1 VAPEWSRTHLAQRIK
16 IESSR
21 QLYFRKKSGDEAIMK
36 QIFVDQQYNL
46 NRIGDA
52 RS

>member
-1 VAPEWSRTHLAQRIK
+1 MTCTTLRFGG
-16 IESSR
+16 SSR
-21 QLYFRKKSGDEAIMK
+21 QLYFRKKSGDEAAMK

-52 RS
+52 LS